1 MKDIFNRTFQYILHD
16 FGQTNTDK
24 VIWNA
29 IMFSVFVATPVTFV
43 YKEFVNYKINNLLE
57 QVIKN
62 DQLYM
67 EEFYQ
72 KKLKKVTR
80 YVIGLIKIIICFF
93 ELAYLFN
100 FENK

>member
-1 MKDIFNRTFQYILHD
+1 MIFMKDIFNRTFQYILND

-43 YKEFVNYKINNLLE
+43 YKEFINYKINNLLE

-72 KKLKKVTR
+72 KKLKKLQ
-80 YVIGLIKIIICFF
+80 GM
-93 ELAYLFN
+93 
-100 FENK
+100 